1 MLQGRGKDRSQAFAA
16 AADRGKM
23 RNLAGSIVAVRQNAV
38 VSSRRNQARLKSHFF
53 ALLDQ
58 HSAHAVKFS

>member
-23 RNLAGSIVAVRQNAV
+23 RNLAGSIVAVR

-58 HSAHAVKFS
+58 HCPHAVKFS